1 MTNLLL
7 KDKWDNNLNNKIK
20 YDKLTFYFKSGDR
33 ITNLSQR
40 SEEKWLYKLAEQKS
54 TTNTLKMF
62 YKGKEKVIKLFDY
75 ITTVSKAKYVAKHR
89 KGHKILTPK

>member
-1 MTNLLL
+1 
-7 KDKWDNNLNNKIK
+7 
-20 YDKLTFYFKSGDR
+20 
-33 ITNLSQR
+33 
-40 SEEKWLYKLAEQKS
+40 
-54 TTNTLKMF
+54 MF